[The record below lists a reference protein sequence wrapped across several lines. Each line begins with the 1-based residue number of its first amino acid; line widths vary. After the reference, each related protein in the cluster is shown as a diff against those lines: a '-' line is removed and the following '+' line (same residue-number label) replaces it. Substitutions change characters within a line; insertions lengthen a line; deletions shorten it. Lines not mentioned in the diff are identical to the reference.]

1 MREDQGKREGRGVV
15 FQDALFSHV
24 RVVQR
29 VLESGTV
36 LKLTL
41 EPLLGDHVRVVK
53 YRRKRVGERWVTDK
67 HEAGRTYA
75 WRQLGLEG
83 SFENMFGSGA

>member
-1 MREDQGKREGRGVV
+1 M
-15 FQDALFSHV
+15 

-29 VLESGTV
+29 VLASGTV
-36 LKLTL
+36 LELTL
-41 EPLLGDHVRVVK
+41 EPLPGDHVKVVK

-67 HEAGRTYA
+67 REAGRTYV

-83 SFENMFGSGA
+83 SFESTFGSRA

>member
-1 MREDQGKREGRGVV
+1 MRGDRWVRNVV
-15 FQDALFSHV
+15 FQDALFSPV

-36 LKLTL
+36 LELTL
-41 EPLLGDHVRVVK
+41 EPLPGDHVRVVK

-67 HEAGRTYA
+67 REAGRSYT
-75 WRQLGLEG
+75 WRQLGLAG
-83 SFENMFGSGA
+83 SFADVFGS

>member
-1 MREDQGKREGRGVV
+1 MREERGNRGDRGVV
-15 FQDALFSHV
+15 FQDALFSPV

-29 VLESGTV
+29 ILESGTV
-36 LKLTL
+36 LELTL
-41 EPLLGDHVRVVK
+41 EPLPGGHVKVIK

-83 SFENMFGSGA
+83 SFESLFGLGA